1 MRLTLIVACV
11 DGVEYF
17 SGCEAISRALRNLGY
32 NIVSY
37 DIQKTSDG
45 SNDMNFDKV
54 DGLAHGLCNLIWFS
68 LVL

>member
-1 MRLTLIVACV
+1 MRLTLNVPFV

-17 SGCEAISRALRNLGY
+17 SGCEAVSRALRHLGY

-45 SNDMNFDKV
+45 SNDMNSEMV